1 MSHNSYEIKSTP
13 CIIFDIGKY
22 DTTHKIKILTTTEI
36 NELCKELSDKLK
48 LSVAINWTTIHGRYI
63 LLIDNRDLNKINDVV
78 KEILDRGH
86 YAKCTLM
93 LE

>member
-48 LSVAINWTTIHGRYI
+48 LSVAIN
-63 LLIDNRDLNKINDVV
+63 
-78 KEILDRGH
+78 
-86 YAKCTLM
+86 
-93 LE
+93 